1 MSIRPTEI
9 KETIYESA
17 NSDMKDSEIK
27 KQVAKKK
34 YYFIILFTSIDYVII
49 ICNILY
55 ESNIFYSDKENNYIF
70 LIINAACFTAFFL
83 FIIISLLCY
92 NVCLSKI
99 AKYLYIGLSSIYFIY
114 LLVLKIIYFI
124 NNFSNIEH
132 LDTIFLILLL
142 ITIVPKLFFFCYI
155 DAYIVALVEKDE
167 CEKGEEH
174 EDFRQNLENKM
185 ERGDNTNWSKTSMP
199 NDFQRA
205 SS

>member
-55 ESNIFYSDKENNYIF
+55 ESNIFYSIKENNYIF

-99 AKYLYIGLSSIYFIY
+99 AKYLYIGLSSIYFVY

>member
-55 ESNIFYSDKENNYIF
+55 ESNIFYSNKENNYIF
-70 LIINAACFTAFFL
+70 LIINAACFTAFFF

-99 AKYLYIGLSSIYFIY
+99 AKYLYIGLSSIYFVY

>member
-55 ESNIFYSDKENNYIF
+55 ESNIFYSNKGNNYIF
-70 LIINAACFTAFFL
+70 LVINAACFTAFFL

-142 ITIVPKLFFFCYI
+142 ITIIPKLFFFCYI

>member
-17 NSDMKDSEIK
+17 NSDLKDSEIK

-55 ESNIFYSDKENNYIF
+55 ESNIFYSNEENNYIF